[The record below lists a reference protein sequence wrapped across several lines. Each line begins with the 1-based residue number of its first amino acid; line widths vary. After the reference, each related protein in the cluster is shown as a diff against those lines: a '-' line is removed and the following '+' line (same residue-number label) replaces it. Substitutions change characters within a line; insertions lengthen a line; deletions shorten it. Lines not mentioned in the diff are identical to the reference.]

1 MVSLEEKKVGGKNEK
16 PRVVERRL
24 YAYNI
29 GHCLQRGNFGLS
41 EGNTKRNARDW

>member
-1 MVSLEEKKVGGKNEK
+1 MVSPEERKVGVKNEK